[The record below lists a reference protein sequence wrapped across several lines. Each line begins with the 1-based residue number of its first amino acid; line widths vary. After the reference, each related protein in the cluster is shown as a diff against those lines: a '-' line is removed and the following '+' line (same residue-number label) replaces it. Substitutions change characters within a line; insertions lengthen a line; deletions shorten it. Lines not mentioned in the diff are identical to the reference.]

1 MSAVEEFRK
10 DLHFDCESCW
20 ANSCGEHGPVPV
32 KIVTKVLLS
41 DHDHLIR
48 RYEQAR
54 QNLAVVLDMPQDTE
68 FVELIAEL
76 QWRLRPASRKRMTI
90 QEIVV
95 DAESRGLL

>member
-10 DLHFDCESCW
+10 DLHFDCEDCW
-20 ANSCGEHGPVPV
+20 ANSCAEHGPVPV

-48 RYEQAR
+48 RYEEAR

-76 QWRLRPASRKRMTI
+76 QWRLRPAPRKRMTI

-95 DAESRGLL
+95 DAENRGLL